1 MDGKEEYFE
10 KLGTQV
16 EDRKWFRNNVGKYVA
31 YKNYQGSIR
40 MGAEEY
46 ELSDP
51 PYNEE
56 DTVMFLDAL
65 KEAGIERFC
74 YTAKTTITIDFLY
87 ICKENGWCVVE
98 VGNLHRVNDV
108 FGEEEIRGI
117 WVKKV

>member
-1 MDGKEEYFE
+1 MKNIEYFQ

-16 EDRKWFRNNVGKYVA
+16 EDRKWVRKNVGKYVS
-31 YKNYQGSIR
+31 YKNYQESIR

-74 YTAKTTITIDFLY
+74 YTAKTTITMDFLY
-87 ICKENGWCVVE
+87 TCKENGWCVVE
-98 VGNLHRVNDV
+98 VGNLRRVNDV

-117 WVKKV
+117 WVKSV